1 MNQCGCVTMP
11 FLDSHHRDGI
21 VGQQLLKIFVAIDR
35 CRGCQYEIHFGLS
48 TLINCWMLLLTHQ
61 VIKNVA

>member
-21 VGQQLLKIFVAIDR
+21 VGQQLLKIFVAIDIDAV
-35 CRGCQYEIHFGLS
+35 GVNTKY
-48 TLINCWMLLLTHQ
+48 TLAYPH
-61 VIKNVA
+61 